1 MNIKKIE
8 LTDFNEVKNFII
20 NSDHDFTPS
29 LSSRVNLAEYTTKL
43 INNSVLFSIS
53 KNEVIL
59 ALVACYANNHVE
71 KIAYIPYI
79 AVSKQYRGLGC
90 SKLLLNYLID
100 YLINHEF
107 RSVSLTVKKNSTA
120 YNLYKKYGFM
130 EKQEFIYS
138 NTDIL
143 GCDMELTL

>member
-8 LTDFNEVKNFII
+8 LTDFNEVKSFII

-29 LSSRVNLAEYTTKL
+29 LSSRVNLTEYTTKL

-53 KNEVIL
+53 RNEVIH

-79 AVSKQYRGLGC
+79 AVSKKYRGLGY

-100 YLINHEF
+100 YLINHDF
-107 RSVSLTVKKNSTA
+107 KSVSLTVKKNSTA
-120 YNLYKKYGFM
+120 YNLYKKYGFI

-143 GCDMELTL
+143 GCDMELIL